1 MSQKKKVFLSLS
13 DGEWDCL
20 CTAARS
26 RNESVDELVSE
37 AVKKQ
42 MVADRAKAL
51 KNGYEEMAQINLL
64 LARMCFDSDEQALR
78 EYEEKLTECE

>member
-20 CTAARS
+20 SKTAERRS
-26 RNESVDELVSE
+26 ESVDEVVSE

-42 MVADRAKAL
+42 IAADRAKAL
-51 KNGYEEMAQINLL
+51 KNGYEEMAQINLS
-64 LARMCFDSDEQALR
+64 LAEACLTSDEQALS